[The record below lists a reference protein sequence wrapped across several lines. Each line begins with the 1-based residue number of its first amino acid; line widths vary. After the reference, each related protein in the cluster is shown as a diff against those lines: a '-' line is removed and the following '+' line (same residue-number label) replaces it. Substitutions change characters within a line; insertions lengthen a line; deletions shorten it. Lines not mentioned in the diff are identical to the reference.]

1 MNSTISGGVMLINGI
16 ECRYVP
22 PVGHLLEK
30 NLKYIDTFGLLPLIQ
45 KLSFDPTTRK
55 WNPPNI
61 LITGPKGG
69 GKSLLFAYL
78 AQENDIPYLAVDC
91 SEETKER
98 HLKGGFVAKS
108 GETPFVLGTVTNA
121 IQVANECGVAMLVLE
136 EINALSPQMQKLL
149 NPLTDFRRKMEV
161 PELGTKFSLVPGAVL
176 FVCGTMNPTVYGG
189 TYELNADLKSRFIEI
204 EVPYPPPAAE
214 KRILREMAPVGQI
227 PTEDVLDKL
236 VDIAKETRQDAV
248 EYALSTRDLVQ
259 LLESCLR
266 VGWDETLF
274 LLAQKFSPEQRKL
287 VVDRIRD
294 ITRLSVSKDLAE
306 RARHLKLTI

>member
-1 MNSTISGGVMLINGI
+1 MNSTSGSGVLNINGI

-22 PVGHLLEK
+22 PVGFLLGK
-30 NLKYIDTFGLLPLIQ
+30 TLRYIDTYGLLPLIQ
-45 KLSFDPTTRK
+45 KLSFDPLTKR
-55 WNPPNI
+55 WSPPNL

-69 GKSLLFAYL
+69 GKSLLFAYI

-108 GETPFVLGTVTNA
+108 GETPFVLGTITNA
-121 IQVANECGVAMLVLE
+121 IQVANECGVAMLVFE
-136 EINALSPQMQKLL
+136 EINALSPQMQKML
-149 NPLTDFRRKMEV
+149 NPLTDFRRKVEV
-161 PELGTKFSLVPGAVL
+161 PELGTRFSLTTGSTL

-189 TYELNADLKSRFIEI
+189 TYELNADLKSRFVEI

-214 KRILREMAPVGQI
+214 KRILREMAPVGHI
-227 PTEDVLDKL
+227 PNEDVLDKL
-236 VDIAKETRQDAV
+236 VDIAKETRQDTV
-248 EYALSTRDLVQ
+248 DYALSTRDLVQ

-294 ITRLSVSKDLAE
+294 ITRIGVAKDLAE
-306 RARHLKLTI
+306 RARLLKLTI